1 MIYFASGSNRP
12 GEIRGFSE
20 VGHAIGVVADEI
32 LGSTRALEE
41 LLALAGTGIPVFVDS
56 GAFSEV
62 EFGPAGPRV
71 VKPIT
76 AADWRA
82 RLALYETLAAAL
94 GPSLYVVAPDM
105 VGFPDE
111 TLERLETHR
120 EALSRIAALGARVL
134 VALQGEDKVEF
145 WHRVLELNLAPTDS
159 LVPALPM
166 KKNAT
171 TDEGVLDFARM
182 CRPGAV
188 HLLGLGAANRRAP
201 ALVEALE
208 RSGIEVSLDSNL
220 IRANVG
226 RGRNPRKLT
235 RAIGVVADEI
245 LGYAFAEG
253 APAGAMGSACDYTDS
268 IADPADW
275 ITPKLS
281 RQVADELVLTDE
293 DRCRWSHDPA
303 GFLADDVNGEGLARW
318 ELPEVS
324 AALDRAWQAAHWQAT
339 TPERKRRAIKVA
351 FPKKTDT

>member
-1 MIYFASGSNRP
+1 VIYFASGSNRP

-20 VGHAIGVVADEI
+20 VDHPIGVVADEI
-32 LGSTRALEE
+32 LGSTSALEE

-62 EFGPAGPRV
+62 AFGPAGPRV
-71 VKPIT
+71 VKPISP
-76 AADWRA
+76 ADWRE

-105 VGFPDE
+105 VGFPEE
-111 TLERLETHR
+111 TLERLETYR
-120 EALSRIAALGARVL
+120 EEIARIAALGARVL
-134 VALQGEDKVEF
+134 VALQGEDKADF
-145 WHRVLELNLAPTDS
+145 WRRVLELELAPVDS

-171 TDEGVLDFARM
+171 SDEAVLDFARR

-208 RSGIEVSLDSNL
+208 CSGVEVSLDSNL

-235 RAIGVVADEI
+235 RALDVVADDL

-253 APAGAMGSACDYTDS
+253 APAGAMGTAGDYTDE
-268 IADPADW
+268 IADPSGW
-275 ITPKLS
+275 ITPKLAQ
-281 RQVADELVLTDE
+281 QVADELALTDE
-293 DRCRWSHDPA
+293 ERRRWLRDPA

-324 AALDRAWQAAHWQAT
+324 AALDRAWQAVHWRAT
-339 TPERKRRAIKVA
+339 TPERKRRAIKAA
-351 FPKKTDT
+351 FPKKTES